1 MKTLEEI
8 RDLFVSARKLANE
21 ASPSN
26 VEIVAEKIQAISDHC
41 KELYAV
47 ETSYLEKAKCIN
59 MYESLDNIVSILL
72 ARGFVDERVAAFFGF
87 IDAAKGAPSFSDISS
102 GNGTVKKPDLPPP
115 PAAGKGSLPE
125 SEWFV
130 GGEKGNT
137 PAGGDL
143 TPPPPPAKEDKA
155 NEPDG
160 EDVPTPPTPKTEKP
174 AVDGNGKIPV
184 ASDDKLEPQSFD
196 EFIGQEHIIRR
207 LREEIE
213 AAKILGKSYIDNI
226 MLFGNRGLG
235 KSTLMKLIAKELG
248 VEFRFIDC
256 TSLMN
261 NTESQKSFHQFF
273 MNIAAMDEP
282 VVIACDEIHAL
293 TPRLQSCLLTLL
305 NDRVYSYLANGVT
318 KNIPIKNFT
327 FIGATTDYDAVLTT
341 LKDRCSNLTFMMKD
355 YTRDELRRILINKL
369 AAVGLTASEDALWRC
384 INRCRSSIR
393 DVRSI
398 VLGLRTKAVVY
409 KTSEVNVDMAELYFK
424 ERGLDPIGL
433 NEKDLEILRA
443 IANEPR
449 GSISE
454 ETLSARV
461 YLDPKILTKEYEP
474 YLMKIGFISINSR
487 GRTLTPI
494 AEEYLRYG
502 YYEFADG
509 THVGEKPAP
518 DGSMTLTPIAKN
530 STPETP
536 APVETPVPPASEQE
550 PTPPA
555 KEEEPLPPAPV
566 EIAPPPVPVDE
577 GETPAIPEL
586 PTPPEAP
593 AEIPMPV
600 DPPVPPAPPA
610 PAEEIPPVPVPV
622 DNGEGEGE

>member
-8 RDLFVSARKLANE
+8 RELFVSARKLASE
-21 ASPSN
+21 ASPSS
-26 VEIVAEKIQAISDHC
+26 VDIVAEKITAISDHC

-47 ETSYLEKAKCIN
+47 ETSFLEKAKCIN
-59 MYESLDNIVSILL
+59 MYESLDNIVSILQ
-72 ARGFVDERVAAFFGF
+72 ARGFIDERVAAFFGF
-87 IDAAKGAPSFSDISS
+87 IDGTDFGDISS
-102 GNGTVKKPDLPPP
+102 GNGTVKKPVLPETPEPKKGAGSSLPP
-115 PAAGKGSLPE
+115 

-130 GGEKGNT
+130 GSSKGSEKPREKG
-137 PAGGDL
+137 GSSL
-143 TPPPPPAKEDKA
+143 PPPPKAPEAPAAPKA
-155 NEPDG
+155 E
-160 EDVPTPPTPKTEKP
+160 EAP
-174 AVDGNGKIPV
+174 APQAPQAPAEIEGNGQIPV
-184 ASDDKLEPQSFD
+184 ANEDNVEPQCFD
-196 EFIGQEHIIRR
+196 DFIGQEHIISR
-207 LREEIE
+207 LKEEIS
-213 AAKILGKSYIDNI
+213 AAKVLGKTYIDNI

-273 MNIAAMDEP
+273 MYIAAMDAP

-318 KNIPIKNFT
+318 KNVPIKNFT

-355 YTRDELRRILINKL
+355 YSRDELRRILINKL
-369 AAVGLTASEDALWRC
+369 AAVGLTADEESLFRC

-393 DVRSI
+393 DIRSI
-398 VLGLRTKAVVY
+398 VLGLRTKAVNA
-409 KTSEVNVDMAELYFK
+409 KTSQVTVDMVEIYFK
-424 ERGLDPIGL
+424 GRGLDPIGL
-433 NEKDLEILRA
+433 SEKDREILAA

-487 GRTLTPI
+487 GRTLTPA

-509 THVGEKPAP
+509 SHVGEKPAP
-518 DGSMTLTPIAKN
+518 DGSIELTPIAPKAN
-530 STPETP
+530 AEEAPEAPEAPKAEEAPEAP
-536 APVETPVPPASEQE
+536 AAPEVPSEEPPA
-550 PTPPA
+550 
-555 KEEEPLPPAPV
+555 
-566 EIAPPPVPVDE
+566 PVPVDE
-577 GETPAIPEL
+577 T
-586 PTPPEAP
+586 
-593 AEIPMPV
+593 
-600 DPPVPPAPPA
+600 PA
-610 PAEEIPPVPVPV
+610 PAEAPEDITPLPIPVAPPAASDVPPPPATS
-622 DNGEGEGE
+622 DDGEGEGE